1 MPIDLTREFKPI
13 SIAVLTISDS
23 RSSAEDTSGDILAEC
38 VANAGH
44 RLRERAIVKNS
55 IDSITQQLRKWIA
68 DPQTD
73 CVISTGGTGLTGR
86 DVTPEAFA
94 RVWDKEIAGFGEL
107 FRYLSYQ
114 TIGTSMVQSRAC
126 AGVASETYLFA
137 LPGSPTAVRDGWEGI
152 LLTQLDSRHRPC
164 NFVEVMPRLRET

>member
-1 MPIDLTREFKPI
+1 MPIDLARQFKPI
-13 SIAVLTISDS
+13 RIAVLTISDS
-23 RSSAEDTSGDILAEC
+23 RGRAEDTSGDLLAEC

-44 RLRERAIVKNS
+44 QLGDRAIVKDNVEV
-55 IDSITQQLRKWIA
+55 IAQQLRHWIA
-68 DPQTD
+68 DPQID

-86 DVTPEAFA
+86 DMTPEAFA
-94 RVWDKEIAGFGEL
+94 RVWDKEIPGFGEL

-137 LPGSPTAVRDGWEGI
+137 LPGSPGAVRDGWDGI

-164 NFVEVMPRLRET
+164 NFVELMPRLCEA